1 MTEWLAD
8 ALSFFRAVVG
18 VLLRH
23 AVDRSAKRRDDN
35 QKLLRK
41 AIKALNR
48 VQISYQGVLDKKKYK
63 HRREKLLRKA
73 RVRVAD
79 AYALHRP
86 QPEQLKEY
94 LDHKNW
100 SLEDVRK
107 VRDILCELYHSQRKR
122 TPSDVDR

>member
-8 ALSFFRAVVG
+8 VLSFPGAVVG
-18 VLLRH
+18 VLLTH
-23 AVDRSAKRRDDN
+23 VLDRLAKRRDDN

-41 AIKALNR
+41 AIKAVNK
-48 VQISYQGVLDKKKYK
+48 VHISYQGVLDEKKYK

-79 AYALHRP
+79 AYALHRL

-122 TPSDVDR
+122 TPSGVDR